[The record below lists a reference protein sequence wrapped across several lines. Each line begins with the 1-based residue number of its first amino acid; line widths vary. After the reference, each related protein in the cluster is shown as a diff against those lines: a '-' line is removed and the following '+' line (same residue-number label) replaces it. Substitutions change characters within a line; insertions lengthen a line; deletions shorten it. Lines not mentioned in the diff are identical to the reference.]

1 MRLEGKVAVIVGAGQ
16 SPVRGSAMAARPRSA
31 SRKKAPGSWRSTGLS
46 TPPRRPLRWRRKVAS
61 ACLSPPT

>member
-16 SPVRGSAMAARPRSA
+16 SPGTAVRRRSA

-46 TPPRRPLRWRRKVAS
+46 PPPRRPPRWRRRVAS
-61 ACLSPPT
+61 AYPSPPT